1 MVITID
7 RLFNNTTVWSAAP
20 QTNTSVTALTFSAVQ
35 KAVADVTDAVIG
47 KDKLIFSQLSERLEA
62 AERSAGRPVQRLTT
76 PFWRESKILRLEM
89 FDPTTDS
96 IFLVFFF

>member
-35 KAVADVTDAVIG
+35 KAVADVTDAMIG

-62 AERSAGRPVQRLTT
+62 AERSAGRAVQRLT
-76 PFWRESKILRLEM
+76 PFWRASKILRLEM